1 MSKLNEILK
10 QNKIK
15 QSELAD
21 LLSIKSMSTINL
33 KVNGKASFTTDEAK
47 KIKKFINSRTTK
59 QYSIEELF

>member
-21 LLSIKSMSTINL
+21 FLSIKSMSTINL
-33 KVNGKASFTTDEAK
+33 KINGKASFTTDEAK